1 MSSLPTPGAGFPP
14 SSLTEALSRLVQ
26 LEDLPGDLAERVF
39 GELMDGTAGE
49 GLTAALLTALRMKGE
64 AVTEIAGAARAMFA
78 RATRVPVSRRGLL
91 DTCGTG
97 GDELQTFNIST
108 AAAIVVA
115 ACGVPVAKH
124 GNRSVSS
131 RSGSA
136 DVLEQLGLPLTL
148 TAAEAGVCIETV
160 GLGFCFAPT
169 HHSAMRHVAGVRK
182 ALRFRT
188 IFNLLGPLTNPAAAE
203 FQLIGASR
211 VETASR
217 LAQALAELGRPHAYV
232 VCGNN
237 QLDEVSLWGETAAFE
252 VEGGRVHQ
260 RVWTA
265 DLLGLPECRPDELV
279 VDSPAASAAV
289 IQRVLTGERGPAR
302 DIVVANAAAGLLA
315 ARSVETLREGVERS
329 AAAVDGGAG
338 AAKLQE
344 LLTCAQ
350 AQVARRTA

>member
-1 MSSLPTPGAGFPP
+1 MSSSP

-26 LEDLPGDLAERVF
+26 MEDLPLELAERVF

-49 GLTAALLTALRMKGE
+49 VPTAALLTALRMKGE

-78 RATRVPVSRRGLL
+78 RATRVPVQRRGLL

-136 DVLEQLGLPLTL
+136 DVLEQLGYPLGL
-148 TAAEAGVCIETV
+148 SAEGAGRCIDQV

-169 HHSAMRHVAGVRK
+169 HHAAMRHVAGVRK

-188 IFNLLGPLTNPAAAE
+188 IFNLLGPLTNPAGAE

-217 LAQALAELGRPHAYV
+217 LAQALAELQRPHAYV

-260 RVWTA
+260 RIWNA
-265 DLLGLPECRPDELV
+265 ELLGLPECQPAELA
-279 VDSPAASAAV
+279 VDSPAASAQV
-289 IQRVLTGERGPAR
+289 IEGILAGQRGPCR
-302 DIVVANAAAGLLA
+302 DIVLANVAAGLLA
-315 ARSVETLREGVERS
+315 ARAVETLREGVERG
-329 AAAVDGGAG
+329 AAAVDSGR
-338 AAKLQE
+338 AASQLRALIE
-344 LLTCAQ
+344 CAT
-350 AQVARRTA
+350 AQMPASPA